1 MARRR
6 PKYQVRGGAA
16 AAGAPPLLVLLALWG
31 AVGLA
36 YLFWVAAWAAA
47 ELAGGR
53 VGEFGASWTLALVLW
68 ETETTWPGVSTP
80 LVVLLFAPMSAL
92 ALAAVW
98 LLLKVAHRLVYGQ
111 PDAVAA
117 LNKGNA
123 TIAELARP
131 EAAEK
136 ALRLRKHSLRKQG
149 RRNRR
154 AARLPEADVGLVIGD
169 VKGQGRGKGPRL
181 FASWEDTVLAYMAPR
196 AGKTTAMAIPYVL
209 DAPGPALA
217 TSNKGDVWAATASL
231 REQSTGERVWLFDP
245 QHVTHQQRDFWWDP
259 LAGVRSVEDAYRL
272 SGHFVLTI
280 DDDSKKDM
288 WGPAARALLSQLM
301 LAAALGGESLAKV
314 GEWLHD
320 TKLPQPVDL
329 LFEHGF
335 VAYAEALR
343 ETQNIVAET
352 RDGIYTTARTAARC
366 LDDPQIMAWVTP
378 ANASVPA
385 FEPREFVKSK
395 ETLYL
400 LSKSRAAAAPL
411 IAALTDAVFIAGEEA
426 SEGQGGRLDPPLVAV
441 LDEAANICKI
451 ADLPDLYSH
460 LGSRG
465 IVPVTILQSY
475 RQGVRVWTENGME
488 AMWSAA
494 TVKVFGAGLDDHKIV
509 EALSK
514 LIGQHDISTTSFSY
528 GEGKGNHSVQLRRQE
543 IMQGSD
549 IRRIEKGECL
559 LFATAAQPALLRMRP
574 WYATGRAGIVSAA
587 IKKAEQSITT
597 EARIGERL
605 RSGRDE
611 ADGRGFSGIDGAT
624 AVGGSA
630 QPPPRG

>member
-1 MARRR
+1 MARPKR
-6 PKYQVRGGAA
+6 PTYQVRGGSA

-31 AVGLA
+31 TVGLFFLVWLSA
-36 YLFWVAAWAAA
+36 RAVAALLGGEVAPFGAAWAVALATGDTGAA
-47 ELAGGR
+47 
-53 VGEFGASWTLALVLW
+53 
-68 ETETTWPGVSTP
+68 WPGVPSGP
-80 LVVLLFAPMSAL
+80 VFALSAVLGLGAV
-92 ALAAVW
+92 LAAW
-98 LLLKVAHRLVYGQ
+98 WALGRLRNRLYGQ
-111 PDAVAA
+111 PDAVTA

-123 TIAELARP
+123 TVGELARP

-136 ALRLRKHSLRKQG
+136 AVRLRRRSLRRAKG
-149 RRNRR
+149 R
-154 AARLPEADVGLVIGD
+154 ALKDADVGLAIGD
-169 VKGQGRGKGPRL
+169 VKRPGGGRPGPRL

-217 TSNKGDVWAATASL
+217 TSNKADVWAATAEL
-231 REQSTGERVWLFDP
+231 RRRATGERVWLFDP
-245 QHVTHQQRDFWWDP
+245 QSVTHQEQRFWWNP
-259 LAGVRSVEDAYRL
+259 LAAVRTVEDAYRL
-272 SGHFVLTI
+272 AGHFVLTI

-288 WGPAARALLSQLM
+288 WGPAARSLISQLT
-301 LAAALGGESLAKV
+301 LAAALSGESLAKV

-320 TKLPQPVDL
+320 TKLPQPVDV
-329 LFEHGF
+329 LFENGF
-335 VAYAEALR
+335 TAYAEALR

-366 LDDPQIMAWVTP
+366 LDDPQIMAWVTRP
-378 ANASVPA
+378 DDPLMD
-385 FEPREFVKSK
+385 EFDPKSFVTSRQ
-395 ETLYL
+395 TLHL

-411 IAALTDAVFIAGEEA
+411 IAAMTDAIFLAGEEA
-426 SEGQGGRLDPPLVAV
+426 SEGQGGRLDPPLTAV

-451 ADLPDLYSH
+451 ADLPDMYSH

-475 RQGVRVWTENGME
+475 KQGVRVWTENGME

-509 EALSK
+509 DALSK

-549 IRRIEKGECL
+549 IRKIGKGECL
-559 LFATAAQPALLRMRP
+559 MFATAAQPTLLKMLP
-574 WYATGRAGIVSAA
+574 WYATKRAGAVSAA
-587 IKKAEQSITT
+587 IKAAERRIT
-597 EARIGERL
+597 EGAQARY
-605 RSGRDE
+605 
-611 ADGRGFSGIDGAT
+611 A
-624 AVGGSA
+624 GSE
-630 QPPPRG
+630 P

>member
-6 PKYQVRGGAA
+6 PTYQVRGGAA

-31 AVGLA
+31 LVALFF
-36 YLFWVAAWAAA
+36 LFWLSARLVAAVT
-47 ELAGGR
+47 GGA
-53 VGEFGASWTLALVLW
+53 VGEFGPMWAYSLLVW
-68 ETETTWPGVSTP
+68 DTGATWPGTP
-80 LVVLLFAPMSAL
+80 SAPVAVVFSVLATAAVSAL
-92 ALAAVW
+92 SWILVRVRNAL
-98 LLLKVAHRLVYGQ
+98 YGQ
-111 PDAVAA
+111 SDAVAA
-117 LNKGNA
+117 LNRNNE

-136 ALRLRKHSLRKQG
+136 AVRLRRRSLRGIRG
-149 RRNRR
+149 R
-154 AARLPEADVGLVIGD
+154 ALADADVGLVIGD
-169 VKGQGRGKGPRL
+169 VRGSGRRDGPRL

-196 AGKTTAMAIPYVL
+196 AGKTTAMAIPYIL

-217 TSNKGDVWAATASL
+217 TSNKADVWSATAKI
-231 REQSTGERVWLFDP
+231 REHATGDRVWLFDP
-245 QHVTHQQRDFWWDP
+245 QHITHQEQDFWWNP

-272 SGHFVLTI
+272 AGHFVLTI

-288 WGPAARALLSQLM
+288 WGPAARALLSQLT

-335 VAYAEALR
+335 TAYAEALR

-366 LDDPQIMAWVTP
+366 LDDPEIMAWVTP
-378 ANASVPA
+378 PDGPA
-385 FEPREFVKSK
+385 YHEFDPRSFVTTRQ
-395 ETLYL
+395 TLHL

-451 ADLPDLYSH
+451 ADLPDMYSH

-509 EALSK
+509 DALSK

-549 IRRIEKGECL
+549 IRRIDKGECL
-559 LFATAAQPALLRMRP
+559 LFATAAQPTILRMRP
-574 WYATGRAGIVSAA
+574 WYRTDRARIVSAA
-587 IKKAEQSITT
+587 IKEAEERITT
-597 EARIGERL
+597 RARVRY
-605 RSGRDE
+605 D
-611 ADGRGFSGIDGAT
+611 A
-624 AVGGSA
+624 
-630 QPPPRG
+630 PRGR

>member
-1 MARRR
+1 MARKR
-6 PKYQVRGGAA
+6 PKYQVRGGSA

-31 AVGLA
+31 TVGLF
-36 YLFWVAAWAAA
+36 YLFWLSARIVAG
-47 ELAGGR
+47 LTGGE
-53 VGEFGASWTLALVLW
+53 VGEFGAFWAFSLVIW
-68 ETETTWPGVSTP
+68 DTETTWPGTPSTP
-80 LVVLLFAPMSAL
+80 VALLFTVF
-92 ALAAVW
+92 AAVAVTVVWW
-98 LLLKVAHRLVYGQ
+98 LLKWVRDTLYGQ

-117 LNKGNA
+117 LNKGND

-131 EAAEK
+131 EAADK
-136 ALRLRKHSLRKQG
+136 AVRLRKRSLRG
-149 RRNRR
+149 RKG
-154 AARLPEADVGLVIGD
+154 ASLKEADVGLVIGD
-169 VKGQGRGKGPRL
+169 VKGTGKKAGPRL

-196 AGKTTAMAIPYVL
+196 AGKTTAMAIPYIL

-217 TSNKGDVWAATASL
+217 TSNKGDVWSATAKI
-231 REQSTGERVWLFDP
+231 RERSTGERIWLFDP
-245 QHVTHQQRDFWWDP
+245 QHITHQEQELWWNP
-259 LAGVRSVEDAYRL
+259 LSNVRNVEDAYRL
-272 SGHFVLTI
+272 AGHFVLTI

-288 WGPAARALLSQLM
+288 WGPAARALISQLV

-320 TKLPQPVDL
+320 TKLPQPVDT
-329 LFEHGF
+329 LFDHGF
-335 VAYAEALR
+335 TAYAEALR

-378 ANASVPA
+378 PDDPTIPE
-385 FEPREFVKSK
+385 FDPRSFVTSK
-395 ETLYL
+395 QTLHL

-411 IAALTDAVFIAGEEA
+411 IAALTDAIFIAGEEA
-426 SEGQGGRLDPPLVAV
+426 SEGQGGRLDPPLTAV

-451 ADLPDLYSH
+451 ADLPDMYSH

-509 EALSK
+509 DALSK

-549 IRRIEKGECL
+549 IRKIEKGECL
-559 LFATAAQPALLRMRP
+559 LFATAAQPTILKMRP
-574 WYATGRAGIVSAA
+574 WYKTEKAKLISAA
-587 IKKAEQSITT
+587 IKEAEQQITT
-597 EARIGERL
+597 
-605 RSGRDE
+605 
-611 ADGRGFSGIDGAT
+611 
-624 AVGGSA
+624 
-630 QPPPRG
+630 